1 MNNFLKG
8 CQFIPQAKA
17 WGFLDIVS
25 VKDNILFIQIGSL
38 VDPLKEN
45 KIDEITMKSFALLEA
60 NDFST
65 SILKGICL
73 HHFVSI
79 EAYKV

>member
-1 MNNFLKG
+1 
-8 CQFIPQAKA
+8 
-17 WGFLDIVS
+17 
-25 VKDNILFIQIGSL
+25 LFIQIGSL